1 MNDIKD
7 QINELIKKIN
17 YHNIQYYVYDN
28 PTISDYE
35 YDILF
40 KKLQNLELKFP
51 DLASKNSPTKKRVGV
66 TPLSKFSQ
74 VTHRI
79 PMLSLSNAMNSNEL
93 KLFHTQMEKG
103 LGEKIEYIGEPKLDG
118 LGRVNL
124 RKWNFCKWFY

>member
-1 MNDIKD
+1 MIFF
-7 QINELIKKIN
+7 L
-17 YHNIQYYVYDN
+17 
-28 PTISDYE
+28 
-35 YDILF
+35 

-51 DLASKNSPTKKRVGV
+51 DLASKNSPTKRVGV

-118 LGRVNL
+118 LAVELIYENGIFVNGSTRGDGYL
-124 RKWNFCKWFY
+124 GEDITDNLKTIRAIPLFLENNYQIKII